1 MPAAARRAIIITL
14 VGVTVWF
21 VAVAVWAVRPQSD
34 AVPVGFDT
42 TLLPAPGRLSSID
55 VECNSLFSR
64 QARSDGPLP
73 TLNVQPNGVQP
84 LAFQREPCALVH
96 QNARIVL
103 GIDVLF
109 FVGVVGGIA
118 VITRRRR
125 GVADDAPPVLATA
138 PA

>member
-21 VAVAVWAVRPQSD
+21 AAVAVWAVRPQSD

-55 VECNSLFSR
+55 VECKSLFGGR
-64 QARSDGPLP
+64 ARADVALP
-73 TLNVQPNGVQP
+73 TLNVQPEGVQP
-84 LAFQREPCALVH
+84 LAFQREPCELVQ
-96 QNARIVL
+96 QNARIVV
-103 GIDVLF
+103 GIDLLF
-109 FVGVVGGIA
+109 FVGVVGGIGM
-118 VITRRRR
+118 ITMRRRR
-125 GVADDAPPVLATA
+125 AAENAAPALATA